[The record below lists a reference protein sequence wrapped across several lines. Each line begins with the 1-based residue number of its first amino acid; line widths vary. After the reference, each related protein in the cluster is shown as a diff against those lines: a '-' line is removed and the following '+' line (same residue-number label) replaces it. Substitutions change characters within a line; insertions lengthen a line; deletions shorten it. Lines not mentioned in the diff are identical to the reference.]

1 MRPNPRGR
9 HRNAAPL
16 PMPTDV
22 RPAALPPA
30 TVHLW
35 WWTLPPEL
43 RAADSGARSRWVWG
57 RVRAQLASLAD
68 IHPALLRISRSANG
82 KPQSPDLADAFSL
95 AHDDE
100 VALLATGAVGQLG
113 VDVIGE
119 RPFASV
125 RRLARRLYPAH
136 ELALWEALDPAQQA
150 QQLRE
155 RFCAIEA
162 VVKALDWRLWSGLG
176 NIHFLRQGRI
186 ARVPLRRAQ
195 LHLAG
200 GRRDDATWAIAS
212 AGEVVGC
219 VHREGG

>member
-1 MRPNPRGR
+1 
-9 HRNAAPL
+9 
-16 PMPTDV
+16 MPTDA
-22 RPAALPPA
+22 RPAELPPA

-35 WWTLPPEL
+35 WWTLPQEL
-43 RAADSGARSRWVWG
+43 QGADPGARSRWVWS
-57 RVRAQLASLAD
+57 RVRVQLASVAGID
-68 IHPALLRISRSANG
+68 PAALRISRSANG

-100 VALLATGAVGQLG
+100 VALLATGAVGLLG

-119 RPFASV
+119 RPFASL
-125 RRLARRLYPAH
+125 RRLARRLYTAH
-136 ELALWEALDPAQQA
+136 ELSWWEGLEPAQQA
-150 QQLRE
+150 QALRE

-200 GRRDDATWAIAS
+200 GRRDASTWAIAS
-212 AGEVVGC
+212 AGEVAEC
-219 VHREGG
+219 VHREGLA